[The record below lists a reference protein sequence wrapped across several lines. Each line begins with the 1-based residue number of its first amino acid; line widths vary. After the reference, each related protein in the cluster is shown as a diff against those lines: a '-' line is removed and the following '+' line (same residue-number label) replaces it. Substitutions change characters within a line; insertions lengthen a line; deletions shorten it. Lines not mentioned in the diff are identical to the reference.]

1 MGGDEGEGEDEKWV
15 HPTCHL
21 PLTPTLSHKGRGR
34 RAAEF
39 RRKIIR
45 NQSLSLPMITL
56 PMTIDF
62 FKLPSR
68 PTHESVEAALVDII
82 GAGPQPTVFGFG
94 EAHPNLVLLE
104 TLKVPTPEQRF

>member
-39 RRKIIR
+39 R
-45 NQSLSLPMITL
+45 SL
-56 PMTIDF
+56 F
-62 FKLPSR
+62 F
-68 PTHESVEAALVDII
+68 
-82 GAGPQPTVFGFG
+82 
-94 EAHPNLVLLE
+94 
-104 TLKVPTPEQRF
+104 